1 MAIQFARCE
10 YVSRSTGG
18 NACRKA
24 SYNQREALRCDRTGE
39 LFSFKDRGGN
49 VHHEIFLPVGA
60 DEKFKN
66 SSVLWNEVE
75 RCEKRKDS
83 QVQKEFVLAL
93 PDDKE
98 VTLEDRIELARRFIN
113 EHFVEKR
120 LGVQLD
126 IHEPDEHEKNWHA
139 HLLVTTRRF
148 SENGLTFES
157 TKARDLDPTI
167 RKGFVVEADVW
178 GELWRDLQNAY
189 FEEKGYDLRVD
200 PISIL
205 TQEHLGPVR
214 MRHHMNEAIERSQKL
229 QQANDVLSKEP
240 SHIIEALTR
249 NRAFFSERDI
259 NAFLKKHV
267 PHEEQS
273 HVLEGVL
280 SHPTLLPLYDKE
292 TEQRTP
298 YFTTQEVRAEE
309 EKLIRFADKI
319 TKRSAPIL
327 SSEAI
332 AKGLEGRAFSQ
343 EQHKAYDL
351 CVQSGEA
358 LLLIQG
364 RAGVGKSYVLDAIRV
379 AHKEEGYRVLGLAPT
394 NKVAADLR
402 QSGFE
407 EAKTCHS
414 FLFSYK
420 NNRDTI
426 NSNTLMVVDEA
437 AMLGTEVSVE
447 LFHVIKTTGAKLVL
461 VGDDRQL
468 SSVER
473 GGMFRTLTERYE
485 SVELN
490 EVRRQT
496 IHWQKAV
503 SEDLS
508 KGDIKSAV
516 RLLQTHD
523 RIDWR
528 DTKEEALTSLLKTWE
543 KDSLTHPQETRQI
556 LAQRNVEVDALNQGA
571 RDILKG
577 HGRLGEVELTCMTTR
592 GKMAFAVGD
601 RIQLTKT
608 DKDQDLNNGNFGF
621 IEQIN
626 AEDKTLTVSFDNG
639 EKKTINPQTYDGLR
653 HGYASTVYKAQ
664 GATLDHVYVLHSSTT
679 NQATN
684 YVALTRQTQ
693 SLSLYVSKDQTPNE
707 AHLIRQ
713 MSRVEGNGPSLGFD
727 TEKDIQRK
735 LEEKTFKTHLRDGV
749 ENLFTKVKDA
759 FHRNEGFYQV
769 EKQLPK
775 NEEVTVQTQES
786 SPALQAVYKEMDYPA
801 FTTSHAIVVK
811 KAFEKGLKVY
821 GEEKAIA
828 YWRDNKD
835 TLLEPYRQ
843 NLVKVE
849 NELTSSAFA
858 SRTEK
863 WKNHARELAQQDPL
877 KVLESFQKL
886 KDDAAQKLEKQ
897 MLEAKPIQAVPY
909 VKQNTLEDTYLRF
922 KGLHE
927 ALKNDPD
934 HPLTKDLKHLAQ
946 ELFQDKDFMKSL
958 QQQQGKEVK
967 LIERIAQEKA
977 HTIAL
982 ERDRG
987 GLSL

>member
-24 SYNQREALRCDRTGE
+24 SYNQREAIRCDRTGE

-49 VHHEIFLPVGA
+49 VHHEILLPTSV

-66 SSVLWNEVE
+66 SSVFWNEVE

-98 VTLEDRIELARRFIN
+98 VTLEDRIELSRRFIQ
-113 EHFVEKR
+113 EHFVEKG
-120 LGVQLD
+120 LGIQLD
-126 IHEPDEHEKNWHA
+126 IHEPHEDEKNWHA

-148 SENGLTFES
+148 SRDGLTFEAM
-157 TKARDLDPTI
+157 KARDLDPTI
-167 RKGFVVEADVW
+167 RKGFVVEADIW
-178 GELWRDLQNAY
+178 GELWRDAQNAY
-189 FEEKGYDLRVD
+189 FEEKGYELRVD
-200 PISIL
+200 PICIL
-205 TQEHLGPVR
+205 TQEYLGPVR
-214 MRHHMNEAIERSQKL
+214 MRHHMNEAIERSHAL

-240 SHIIEALTR
+240 AHIIEALTR
-249 NRAFFSERDI
+249 NKAVFSERDI

-267 PHEEQS
+267 PLEERAS
-273 HVLEGVL
+273 VFEGVL
-280 SHPTLLPLYDKE
+280 NHSGLLPLYDKE
-292 TEQRTP
+292 TGQKTP
-298 YFTTQEVRAEE
+298 YFTTHEVRAEE
-309 EKLIRFADKI
+309 EKLLRFADKI
-319 TKRSAPIL
+319 AKKSAPVL
-327 SSEAI
+327 SSDAI

-343 EQHKAYDL
+343 EQHKAYEL
-351 CVQSGEA
+351 YTQSGET
-358 LLLIQG
+358 LSLIQG
-364 RAGVGKSYVLDAIRV
+364 RAGVGKSYVLEAIRI

-407 EAKTCHS
+407 EAKTCHA

-420 NNRDTI
+420 NNRDTL
-426 NSNTLMVVDEA
+426 NSNTLVVVDEA

-473 GGMFRTLTERYE
+473 GGIFRTLTERYE

-508 KGDIKSAV
+508 KGDIKNAV
-516 RLLQTHD
+516 HLLQTHD
-523 RIDWR
+523 RIDWKE
-528 DTKEEALTSLLKTWE
+528 TKEEALASLLKTWE
-543 KDSLTHPQETRQI
+543 KDSLTQPPGTRQI

-571 RDILKG
+571 RDILRG
-577 HGRLGEVELTCMTTR
+577 QGQLGEVELTCMTTR

-601 RIQLTKT
+601 RIQLTKK
-608 DKDQDLNNGNFGF
+608 DKDQGLINGNFGF
-621 IEQIN
+621 VEQIN
-626 AEDKTLTVSFDNG
+626 AENKTLTVSFDNG

-653 HGYASTVYKAQ
+653 YGYASTVYKAQ

-679 NQATN
+679 NQTTN
-684 YVALTRQTQ
+684 YVALTRQTK

-707 AHLIRQ
+707 AHLVRQ
-713 MSRVEGNGPSLGFD
+713 MSRVDENGPSLGFD
-727 TEKDIQRK
+727 TGKDIQRK

-749 ENLFTKVKDA
+749 ETLVTKIKDA
-759 FHRNEGFYQV
+759 FHRNEAFYQV

-775 NEEVTVQTQES
+775 NEEVTIQTPEL
-786 SPALQAVYKEMDYPA
+786 SPTLQAVYKEMDHPA

-811 KAFEKGLKVY
+811 KTFEKGLKIY

-828 YWRDNKD
+828 YWESSKD

-843 NLVKVE
+843 NLAKVE
-849 NELTSSAFA
+849 HELVSPAFA

-863 WKNHARELAQQDPL
+863 WKDHARELAQQDPL

-897 MLEAKPIQAVPY
+897 TLETKSTQALQ
-909 VKQNTLEDTYLRF
+909 VKQQALEDTYLRF

-946 ELFQDKDFMKSL
+946 ELFQDKGFMKSL
-958 QQQQGKEVK
+958 QQEQAKEVK

-977 HTIAL
+977 HSITL

-987 GLSL
+987 GMSL

>member
-24 SYNQREALRCDRTGE
+24 SYNQRETIRYDRTGE

-49 VHHEIFLPVGA
+49 VHHEILLPTGV
-60 DEKFKN
+60 DEKFKS

-98 VTLEDRIELARRFIN
+98 VTLEDRIELARRFIQK
-113 EHFVEKR
+113 HFVEKG
-120 LGVQLD
+120 LGAQLD
-126 IHEPDEHEKNWHA
+126 IHEPHEDEKNWHA

-157 TKARDLDPTI
+157 MKARDLDPTI

-178 GELWRDLQNAY
+178 GELWRDMQNAY

-249 NRAFFSERDI
+249 NKAVFSERDI

-267 PHEEQS
+267 PLEERS
-273 HVLEGVL
+273 HVFEGVL
-280 SHPTLLPLYDKE
+280 NHSTLLPLYDRE
-292 TEQRTP
+292 TGQSTL
-298 YFTTQEVRAEE
+298 YFTTHEVRAEE

-319 TKRSAPIL
+319 AKKPALVL
-327 SSEAI
+327 SPEAI

-343 EQHKAYDL
+343 EQYKAYEL
-351 CVQSGEA
+351 CTQSGET
-358 LLLIQG
+358 LSLIQG
-364 RAGVGKSYVLDAIRV
+364 RAGVGKSYVLEAIRI

-407 EAKTCHS
+407 ETKTCHN

-420 NNRDTI
+420 NNRDTL
-426 NSNTLMVVDEA
+426 NSNTLVVVDEA

-447 LFHVIKTTGAKLVL
+447 LFNVIKTTGAKLVL

-473 GGMFRTLTERYE
+473 GGTFRTLTKRYE

-508 KGDIKSAV
+508 KGDIKNAV

-523 RIDWR
+523 RIDWKE
-528 DTKEEALTSLLKTWE
+528 TKEEALTSLLKVWE
-543 KDSLTHPQETRQI
+543 KDSQAHPHGTRQI

-571 RDILKG
+571 RDILKSQ
-577 HGRLGEVELTCMTTR
+577 GRLGEVELTCMTTR
-592 GKMAFAVGD
+592 GKANFAVGD

-608 DKDQDLNNGNFGF
+608 DQGLINGNFGF
-621 IEQIN
+621 IEEIH
-626 AEDKTLTVSFDNG
+626 AENKTLTVSFDNG

-664 GATLDHVYVLHSSTT
+664 GATIDHVYVLHSSTT

-684 YVALTRQTQ
+684 YVALTRQTK
-693 SLSLYVSKDQTPNE
+693 SLSLYASRDQTPNE

-713 MSRVEGNGPSLGFD
+713 MSRAEGNGPSLGFD

-749 ENLFTKVKDA
+749 ETLVTKVKDA
-759 FHRNEGFYQV
+759 FHRNEAFYQV

-775 NEEVTVQTQES
+775 NEEVTVQSQEL
-786 SPALQAVYKEMDYPA
+786 SPTLQAVYKEMDHPA
-801 FTTSHAIVVK
+801 FTTPHATVVK
-811 KAFEKGLKVY
+811 KTFEKGLKMY
-821 GEEKAIA
+821 GEERAIA
-828 YWRDNKD
+828 YWEDNKD
-835 TLLEPYRQ
+835 TLLQPYRQ
-843 NLVKVE
+843 NLAKVE
-849 NELTSSAFA
+849 HELASPAFA

-863 WKNHARELAQQDPL
+863 WKTHARELAQQDPL

-897 MLEAKPIQAVPY
+897 TLEAKSIQTAAY
-909 VKQNTLEDTYLRF
+909 AKQNTLEDTYLRF

-927 ALKNDPD
+927 TLKNDPD

-946 ELFQDKDFMKSL
+946 ELFQNKASMKSL
-958 QQQQGKEVK
+958 QQEQAKEVK
-967 LIERIAQEKA
+967 LIERIAQEKVQTM
-977 HTIAL
+977 TI
-982 ERDRG
+982 ERGIG
-987 GLSL
+987 GMSL

>member
-24 SYNQREALRCDRTGE
+24 SYNQREAIRCEWTGE

-49 VHHEIFLPVGA
+49 VHHEILLPNGV

-98 VTLEDRIELARRFIN
+98 VTLEDRIELSRRFIN
-113 EHFVEKR
+113 EHFVEKG

-126 IHEPDEHEKNWHA
+126 IHEPHEDEKNWHA

-148 SENGLTFES
+148 SEDGKTFEK
-157 TKARDLDPTI
+157 TKARDLDPTV

-178 GELWRDLQNAY
+178 GEHWRDLQNTY
-189 FEEKGYDLRVD
+189 FEEKGYDLKVD
-200 PISIL
+200 PIGIL
-205 TQEHLGPVR
+205 AQEHLGPVR
-214 MRHHMNEAIERSQKL
+214 MRHHMNEAIEHSQKL

-240 SHIIEALTR
+240 RHIIEAITR
-249 NRAFFSERDI
+249 NKAVFSERDI

-267 PHEEQS
+267 AVEERS
-273 HVLEGVL
+273 PVFEGVL
-280 SHPTLLPLYDKE
+280 NHPTLLPLYDKE
-292 TEQRTP
+292 TGQRTP
-298 YFTTQEVRAEE
+298 YFTTHEVRAEE
-309 EKLIRFADKI
+309 EKLLRFADKI
-319 TKRSAPIL
+319 AKKSAPIL
-327 SSEAI
+327 SSEVI
-332 AKGLEGRAFSQ
+332 EKGLEGRAFSQ
-343 EQHKAYDL
+343 EQHKAYEL
-351 CVQSGEA
+351 CTQSGET
-358 LLLIQG
+358 LSLIQG
-364 RAGVGKSYVLDAIRV
+364 RAGVGKSYVLEAIRM

-394 NKVAADLR
+394 NKVAADLK

-420 NNRDTI
+420 NNRDTL
-426 NSNTLMVVDEA
+426 NSNTLVVVDEA

-473 GGMFRTLTERYE
+473 GGMFRILTERYE

-516 RLLQTHD
+516 HLLQTHD
-523 RIDWR
+523 RIDWKE
-528 DTKEEALTSLLKTWE
+528 TKEESLATLLKAWK
-543 KDSLTHPQETRQI
+543 KDSYAHPHGTRQI
-556 LAQRNVEVDALNQGA
+556 LAQSNVEVDALNQGA
-571 RDILKG
+571 RDILRG
-577 HGRLGEVELTCMTTR
+577 QGRLGDVELTCMTTR
-592 GKMAFAVGD
+592 GKTAFAVGD

-608 DKDQDLNNGNFGF
+608 DQGLINGNFGF

-626 AEDKTLTVSFDNG
+626 AENKTLTVAFDNG

-664 GATLDHVYVLHSSTT
+664 GATLDHVYALHSSTT

-684 YVALTRQTQ
+684 YVALTRQTKT
-693 SLSLYVSKDQTPNE
+693 LSLYVSRDQTPNE

-735 LEEKTFKTHLRDGV
+735 LEEKTLKTHLRDGV
-749 ENLFTKVKDA
+749 ETLVTKVKDA
-759 FHRNEGFYQV
+759 FHRNEAFYQV
-769 EKQLPK
+769 EKQIPK
-775 NEEVTVQTQES
+775 TEEVHIHTRKL
-786 SPALQAVYKEMDYPA
+786 SPALQAVYKEMDHPA
-801 FTTSHAIVVK
+801 FTTSHAVVVK
-811 KAFEKGLKVY
+811 KAFEKGLKIY

-828 YWRDNKD
+828 YWNDSKD
-835 TLLEPYRQ
+835 TLLEPYRH
-843 NLVKVE
+843 NLAKVE
-849 NELTSSAFA
+849 NELAFSAFVF
-858 SRTEK
+858 RTEK

-897 MLEAKPIQAVPY
+897 ALETKSIQAAPY
-909 VKQNTLEDTYLRF
+909 VKQNTLEDTYHRF
-922 KGLHE
+922 QVLHA
-927 ALKNDPD
+927 ALKDRPD
-934 HPLTKDLKHLAQ
+934 NPLTKDLKDLAK
-946 ELFQDKDFMKSL
+946 ELFQDKEFMKSL
-958 QQQQGKEVK
+958 QQGQAKEVK

-977 HTIAL
+977 HSITL

-987 GLSL
+987 GMSL